1 MRAQRGVGFEVHLA
15 CREGAYL
22 PAIRAEGFAVHA
34 IPFERSMN
42 LLAHAGA
49 YRALGEV
56 LRRER
61 FTVVHAHTPVASMIA
76 RPCARR
82 AGVPL
87 VLYTAHGFY
96 FHDAMRPMVL
106 RAHIKLERWAQR
118 YADFLFTQ
126 SAEDCATA
134 LEEKIAPAGRALA
147 IGNGVDTARFAPERF
162 DDATLH
168 GLRKEFAFEGNEG
181 PIIAVIGRLVREKG
195 YFEFLEAFAA
205 LLKTHPGARA
215 LLIGEALAS
224 DHDDSAAQIRARAAE
239 LGLEGKAIFT
249 GLRRDI
255 PELLAISDVFCLPSY
270 REGMPRS
277 VIEAM
282 AAGRPVV
289 ATDIRGCR
297 EEVIPEV
304 TGLLV
309 PPREAGGL
317 TAALE
322 RLAEDAG
329 LRRRM
334 GEAGRARARAEYD
347 EAIVIARQMER
358 MRELFAEKGL
368 TWPG

>member
-1 MRAQRGVGFEVHLA
+1 M
-15 CREGAYL
+15 
-22 PAIRAEGFAVHA
+22 
-34 IPFERSMN
+34 
-42 LLAHAGA
+42 
-49 YRALGEV
+49 
-56 LRRER
+56 
-61 FTVVHAHTPVASMIA
+61 
-76 RPCARR
+76 
-82 AGVPL
+82 
-87 VLYTAHGFY
+87 
-96 FHDAMRPMVL
+96 
-106 RAHIKLERWAQR
+106 
-118 YADFLFTQ
+118 
-126 SAEDCATA
+126 
-134 LEEKIAPAGRALA
+134 
-147 IGNGVDTARFAPERF
+147 
-162 DDATLH
+162 
-168 GLRKEFAFEGNEG
+168 
-181 PIIAVIGRLVREKG
+181 
-195 YFEFLEAFAA
+195 
-205 LLKTHPGARA
+205 
-215 LLIGEALAS
+215 LIGEALAS